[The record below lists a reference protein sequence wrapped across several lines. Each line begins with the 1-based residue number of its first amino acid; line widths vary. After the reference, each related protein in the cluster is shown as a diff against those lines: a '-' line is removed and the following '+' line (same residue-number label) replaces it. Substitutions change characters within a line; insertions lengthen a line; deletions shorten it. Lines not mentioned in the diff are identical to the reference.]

1 MLKKFSKILL
11 FSVLAVFLLGGSAI
25 AVSLAPGYEIFT
37 GNPVGM
43 PTYSAGSGPGY
54 YIWAD
59 DVAQRD
65 WHIRWTGK
73 DIEPIFQFWGS
84 IYIENNEFGDIG
96 SFEFELVGPY
106 QDSLIV
112 IPNDIATFYAY
123 ATTGEDGIDFGIIG
137 DNYPGYVGFD
147 LHMWPLPEGIF
158 VYDYTFIG
166 PDNSNP
172 DSEDFKI
179 PAPVSEPATMLLLG
193 SGLIGL
199 AVLGR
204 KKLFKKA

>member
-1 MLKKFSKILL
+1 MLKKLRKILMFL
-11 FSVLAVFLLGGSAI
+11 ILAVFLVAGSAI
-25 AVSLAPGYEIFT
+25 AVPLASEYEIFT
-37 GNPVGM
+37 GNPVEM

-59 DVAQRD
+59 DVARRN

-73 DIEPIFQFWGS
+73 DDPIYQFWGTIS
-84 IYIENNEFGDIG
+84 IENNEFGDIFTF
-96 SFEFELVGPY
+96 SFETGTYEDELNIRS
-106 QDSLIV
+106 D
-112 IPNDIATFYAY
+112 DIATFEAF

-137 DNYPGYVGFD
+137 SNQPGYVAFD
-147 LHMWPLPEGIF
+147 LHMWPIPDGLF

-166 PDNSNP
+166 PNNLKP

-179 PAPVSEPATMLLLG
+179 SAPVPEPATMLLLG

-199 AVLGR
+199 AAFGR
-204 KKLFKKA
+204 KKFFKKS